1 MVRGPLMFL
10 SEWREFPSG
19 LSLSFLRFRPT
30 TVGNIVVRAK
40 DLSVPPPVFVC
51 VYTCMYVCVCI
62 YIYIYIYIYIHTL
75 ICSRWDTSVSKVVG
89 SGFIILQR
97 NFLFIF
103 MICMSRKAL
112 WPTQF
117 TIRYLSKM

>member
-51 VYTCMYVCVCI
+51 VYTCMYVCV
-62 YIYIYIYIYIHTL
+62 YIYIYIYIYIHTYFDL
-75 ICSRWDTSVSKVVG
+75 FKVG
-89 SGFIILQR
+89 HFSQ
-97 NFLFIF
+97 
-103 MICMSRKAL
+103 
-112 WPTQF
+112 
-117 TIRYLSKM
+117 